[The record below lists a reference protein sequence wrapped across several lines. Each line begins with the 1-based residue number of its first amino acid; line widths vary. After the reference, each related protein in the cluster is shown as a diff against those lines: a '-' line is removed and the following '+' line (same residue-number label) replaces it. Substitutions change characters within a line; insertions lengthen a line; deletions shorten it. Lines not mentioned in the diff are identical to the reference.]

1 MAMLNIL
8 LGSGESSAKRYLRPG
23 GLSGGFSEPG
33 NVLVSAVSM
42 DLDFRQLSFDL
53 CELVVG

>member
-1 MAMLNIL
+1 MLNNL
-8 LGSGESSAKRYLRPG
+8 PGSGSRQPKVFATW
-23 GLSGGFSEPG
+23 GLSGGFSDLG

-53 CELVVG
+53 CELIVG